1 MKYTNKFLG
10 ALCLTAFGFASCA
23 DDYSLLDY
31 EVGQMPADLAAVE
44 YLKEYDD
51 VKTYVDR
58 EANPN
63 FKLGAGVT
71 VSSYNEGGIEY
82 RMAAHNFDEVT
93 AGNAMKHASVV
104 ANDGSMEFGPV
115 ESFVE
120 KAQAAGQTI
129 YGHTL
134 AWHSQQ
140 NTKYLNNII
149 ADIIDPNYVPEYVPV
164 TKVENRTCIIVPAG
178 EKVENPWD
186 HQFFLTF
193 PGASF
198 AEGDTWS
205 VKMNIRADK
214 NTSGIDTQTHT
225 GPGGYIHWAG
235 IGTISFT
242 TEWTEYSA
250 SGSMTAEQVGGNTFA
265 FNLNAFAEANN
276 YYFDDISFMLNGEEL
291 VVNGNCDDPEGTT
304 NYVSVAYK
312 QPQVPSTIVDSY
324 EYTVMEEKKVIQNVA
339 RTCIMVETQDM
350 VANPWDSQFWLFFPD
365 VEFGEG
371 QTVTVSM
378 EVRAEKDAT
387 SGTQTHSGPGGYKH
401 YVGIGTVPFTTDWT
415 EYTYTGKIEGAMV
428 GSNAFAFNLN
438 DFKEANKYYFD
449 NISLKLDGVE
459 LVSNGNLDGDD
470 MTNFIAK
477 EYPASSADATSYA
490 RKIEGYSIEVPGG
503 RTPLTPEEKK
513 DTLMWAMDNW
523 IKGMMTATKGYV
535 STWDAIN
542 EPISGVGGEFYD
554 LWSADN
560 GDAKNFYWQ
569 DYLGD
574 EEYVRFVIAKAREYY
589 TGEEPLKL
597 FVNDYNLESDWDQN
611 KKLKSLIHWIEVW
624 ESDNTTKIDG
634 IGTQMHISYYENP
647 ETLASKNAAIENM
660 FKLMAAT
667 GKLVKISELDLAYV
681 GADGKVIKSKDLT
694 EEQIKTLS
702 DYYKYIVETYMEL
715 VPANQQYGITLWCPI
730 DSPASSSWRG
740 GEAVGLWDGNYNRR
754 HTYAGFADGLAG
766 AE

>member
-71 VSSYNEGGIEY
+71 VSSYNEGGIDY

-115 ESFVE
+115 QSFVE
-120 KAQAAGQTI
+120 NAQAAGQTI

-164 TKVENRTCIIVPAG
+164 TKVDKRTVLIA
-178 EKVENPWD
+178 EAADKVTNPWD
-186 HQFFLTF
+186 SQFFITF

-205 VKMNIRADK
+205 FKANVRADK
-214 NTSGIDTQTHT
+214 AASVGTQTHT
-225 GPGGYIHWAG
+225 SPGAYIHWAG
-235 IGTISFT
+235 IGTVNFT
-242 TEWTEYSA
+242 TEWTEYSQ
-250 SGSMTAEQVGGNTFA
+250 SGTMTAEQNGGFTFA
-265 FNLNAFAEANN
+265 FNLNDFAEANK
-276 YYFDDISFMLNGEEL
+276 YYFDDFSFMLNGEEL
-291 VVNGNCDDPEGTT
+291 VINGDLNDLEDATCFK
-304 NYVSVAYK
+304 SVYDRGD
-312 QPQVPSTIVDSY
+312 QLPSTIVDSY
-324 EYTVMEEKKVIQNVA
+324 EYTVMEEKKVIQDIA

-766 AE
+766 KE

>member
-82 RMAAHNFDEVT
+82 RMAVHNFDEVT
-93 AGNAMKHASVV
+93 AGNAMKYSSVV

-115 ESFVE
+115 ENFVE

-140 NTKYLNNII
+140 NNKYLNGII
-149 ADIIDPNYVPEYVPV
+149 ADIIDPDYVPELVPV
-164 TKVENRTCIIVPAG
+164 TKVDKRTVLIAEAA
-178 EKVENPWD
+178 EKVANPWD
-186 HQFFLTF
+186 SQFFITF

-205 VKMNIRADK
+205 FKMNVRADK
-214 NTSGIDTQTHT
+214 AASVGTQTHT
-225 GPGGYIHWAG
+225 SPGAYIHWAG
-235 IGTISFT
+235 IGTVNFT
-242 TEWTEYSA
+242 TEWAEYSQ
-250 SGSMTAEQVGGNTFA
+250 SGTMTAEQNGGFTFA
-265 FNLNAFAEANN
+265 FNLNDFAEANK
-276 YYFDDISFMLNGEEL
+276 YYFDDFSFMLNGEEL
-291 VVNGNCDDPEGTT
+291 VINGDLNDLDDTT
-304 NYVSVAYK
+304 CYVSVYDRGA
-312 QPQVPSTIVDSY
+312 QVPSTIVDSY
-324 EYTVMEEKKVIQNVA
+324 EYTVLEEVPTIQEVQ
-339 RTCIMVETQDM
+339 RTCIMVESDDKVDQ
-350 VANPWDSQFWLFFPD
+350 AWDTQFWIIFPGS
-365 VEFGEG
+365 EFKTGDSWSI
-371 QTVTVSM
+371 SM
-378 EVRAEKDAT
+378 EVRAEKDA
-387 SGTQTHSGPGGYKH
+387 SSSTQVHKDAGAYLH
-401 YVGIGTVPFTTDWT
+401 WAAIGTVPFTTDWAQ
-415 EYTYTGKIEGAMV
+415 YTASGTIEAAMN
-428 GSNAFAFNLN
+428 GGYSIAFNLN
-438 DFKEANKYYFD
+438 DFPEANRYYFD
-449 NISLKLDGVE
+449 NVSFKLNGEE
-459 LVSNGNLDGDD
+459 LVKNGNLDGDD
-470 MTNFIAK
+470 MTNFVAK
-477 EYPASSADATSYA
+477 EKRGGTVPA
-490 RKIEGYSIEVPGG
+490 RKIESYTIELPGG

-535 STWDAIN
+535 STWDAVN
-542 EPISGVGGEFYD
+542 EPISGTGGEFYD

-560 GDAKNFYWQ
+560 GDASKNFYWQ

-681 GADGKVIKSKDLT
+681 GADGKVIKYKDLT

-715 VPANQQYGITLWCPI
+715 IPANQQYGITLWCPI

-766 AE
+766 KE